1 MIKMRQFRSYSDW
14 DIVDFIRYDGGYIPV
29 HAKLRALLKYEK
41 GVTMSAEVAEVFFML
56 IDLEGLY
63 RTPHNIYEVMCA

>member
-14 DIVDFIRYDGGYIPV
+14 DIVDFIRYHGGYIPV
-29 HAKLRALLKYEK
+29 HAKLRANKKKKK